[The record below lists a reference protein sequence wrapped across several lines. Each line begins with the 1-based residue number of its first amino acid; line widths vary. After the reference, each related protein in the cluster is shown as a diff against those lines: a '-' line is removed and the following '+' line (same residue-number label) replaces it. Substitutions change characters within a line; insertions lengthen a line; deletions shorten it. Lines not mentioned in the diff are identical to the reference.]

1 MILNR
6 VTLKPFT
13 GNFDLPSSEAAKQ
26 STDQPDE
33 RQIVIEKNQQGET
46 RSRGFDL
53 QPVVVTDD
61 WVSTKDGGVI
71 PSEEKLS
78 SLNEEGGFG
87 LKPVRA
93 KDDRKAGIESSVE
106 SSDGGTRVGT
116 VSGTGEQRGLDL
128 APALGGYTEEGRGF
142 DLQPVDDAAG
152 FSLQPSPQA
161 RGFDLLSAVAA
172 SPGVT
177 EGGRGFDLQPEKE
190 GRSFNL
196 QPSSKAR
203 GLDLLSAVAASPG
216 VTEGGRGFDL
226 QPEKEGRSFNL
237 QPSSK
242 ARGLDFSPATSS
254 SYGNTQDGRGYDL
267 QPADERSGFS
277 LQPVVNLLR
286 AEKEVQEDDD
296 DDDDDTPP
304 PESLQSI
311 KSIARARK
319 GAGGNSLKKST
330 ETSMSGKKASK
341 FSKEKPGKKTAV
353 VEKSQQKKE
362 KGKAS
367 GGYADK
373 SSLFK
378 PSPSSGPSWSPTPT
392 MRSSKTKVSLVS
404 EEM

>member
-1 MILNR
+1 M
-6 VTLKPFT
+6 
-13 GNFDLPSSEAAKQ
+13 
-26 STDQPDE
+26 
-33 RQIVIEKNQQGET
+33 
-46 RSRGFDL
+46 
-53 QPVVVTDD
+53 
-61 WVSTKDGGVI
+61 
-71 PSEEKLS
+71 
-78 SLNEEGGFG
+78 
-87 LKPVRA
+87 
-93 KDDRKAGIESSVE
+93 
-106 SSDGGTRVGT
+106 
-116 VSGTGEQRGLDL
+116 
-128 APALGGYTEEGRGF
+128 
-142 DLQPVDDAAG
+142 
-152 FSLQPSPQA
+152 
-161 RGFDLLSAVAA
+161 
-172 SPGVT
+172 
-177 EGGRGFDLQPEKE
+177 
-190 GRSFNL
+190 
-196 QPSSKAR
+196 
-203 GLDLLSAVAASPG
+203 SAVAASPG

-242 ARGLDFSPATSS
+242 ARGLDFSPAASS

-286 AEKEVQEDDD
+286 AEKEAQEDDD

-353 VEKSQQKKE
+353 VEKSQHKKE

-367 GGYADK
+367 GSHADK

-404 EEM
+404 EKM